1 MRNCTMNYRSSLFT
15 STITSF
21 HVCKVQ
27 DPKPWWN
34 CPYTEGA
41 AAVNTF
47 IHCQVYVTRTLALGR
62 EPELGH
68 HLSPN
73 RPRTARKKTLKL
85 GFSPWNCVVVIFLLV
100 FCHTYWSWNALPS
113 HYSHPAVKPWAS
125 VSNCSLSL
133 FKREMTATQHFKTSY
148 GTKRKRNQA
157 LTSKLL

>member
-1 MRNCTMNYRSSLFT
+1 MRNCTMNYRSLLFT
-15 STITSF
+15 STIISF

-73 RPRTARKKTLKL
+73 RPSTARKKNLETRVQSLKL
-85 GFSPWNCVVVIFLLV
+85 CGSHISSCVLPHVLKLECSSLTLFTS
-100 FCHTYWSWNALPS
+100 CSEALGL
-113 HYSHPAVKPWAS
+113 
-125 VSNCSLSL
+125 C
-133 FKREMTATQHFKTSY
+133 F
-148 GTKRKRNQA
+148 
-157 LTSKLL
+157 